1 MIVLQLFL
9 FFATLLAGS
18 MLLLNTLAI
27 CFLVVWSWIDK
38 KGKVKDYLKATFSTW
53 KMIAVITGCG
63 ILSWYVVGILKL
75 VPIK

>member
-1 MIVLQLFL
+1 MIFLQLFL
-9 FFATLLAGS
+9 FFATLLTGA

-27 CFLVVWSWIDK
+27 CGLVVWSWVDK
-38 KGKVKDYLKATFSTW
+38 KGNVKDYLKAAFSTW
-53 KMIAVITGCG
+53 KMMAIITGCG